1 MEDNK
6 SVESVGDGILQLS
19 SLIYKTLTAS
29 LIGF

>member
-6 SVESVGDGILQLS
+6 SVESVGDEILQLS